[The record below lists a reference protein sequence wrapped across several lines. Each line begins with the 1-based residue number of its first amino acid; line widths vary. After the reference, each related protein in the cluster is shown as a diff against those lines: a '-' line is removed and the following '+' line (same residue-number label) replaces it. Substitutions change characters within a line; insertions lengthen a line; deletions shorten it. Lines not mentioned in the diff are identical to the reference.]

1 MSYVGSRVR
10 RVEDPRLVRGDGCY
24 VGDLQLPGML
34 HVGFV
39 RSPYSSATI
48 TSIDLIPARAVPG
61 VVAAFSSSDL
71 PALARP
77 APYGQVPANLKGHGV
92 FPLAV
97 DAVRYQGEAVVAVLA
112 EDPYALADGIEAVVV
127 EYDAREAVASVDEA
141 LAARH
146 LVWEDVPGNVAA
158 ETTLGFGDTDEAFE
172 GAPVVLEESFT
183 FPRSACA
190 AIEPRAVAAAPGGE
204 HGERVTVWSSTQ
216 APHIVRTNVAG
227 YLGLEPEEMRVI
239 APDVGGG
246 FGPKGRTYPEEYV
259 IAALALQVGRPV
271 RWVATR
277 TEDMETTAHGR
288 GQVHHVRLAA
298 ERDGSILAIEDHII
312 QDAGAYT
319 PGGVIVP
326 LSSARHMLGPYR
338 VPAARARITG
348 VYTNRVMTSPLRGG
362 GRPQG
367 IYVMERMLDRLSQH
381 LNLDRAEIRR
391 RNLIPPEAFPYDTGM
406 PLGGDA
412 TMVYDSGNYPAY
424 LDRVLD
430 AIGYAGFPDLQ
441 AKARG
446 EGRAIGLGLTV
457 FIESTGTGSEGA
469 RVEVDDD
476 GSVGV
481 FVGSPDNG
489 QGHATTFGQ
498 MAADRLGVDLS
509 AVRITSGDTGA
520 FSWGTGT
527 FASRMG
533 QYGGNAVS
541 LAARAV
547 HERALR
553 VAADMLE
560 IAPDDL
566 ELRDGTVTVRG
577 VPGRSLTLAE
587 VAREVRGRGERL
599 EESRP
604 FEQVPPSTY
613 AGGANAA
620 IVEVDVETGLV
631 KILRYVVVHDSG
643 TIVNPAVVEGQIH
656 GGVVHG
662 IGNGLYE
669 EFVYGPAGELINPSF
684 ADYALTLIGDAP
696 TIEII
701 HFETPSPYNPEG
713 IKGAG
718 EGGTIGGIPT
728 VVSAVEDAL
737 RPFGLT
743 INNVPIKPGDLAR
756 KTATWQ
762 VQNAQYSVTP
772 EAR

>member
-1 MSYVGSRVR
+1 MSYVGARVR
-10 RVEDPRLVRGDGCY
+10 RVEDPRLVRGGGCY

-39 RSPYSSATI
+39 RSPHPHARI
-48 TSIDLIPARAVPG
+48 VSIDLTAARAVPG
-61 VVAAFSSSDL
+61 VAAFSSSDL
-71 PALARP
+71 PDLTRP
-77 APYGQVPANLKGHGV
+77 APFGQAPPDLKGHGV

-112 EDPYALADGIEAVVV
+112 EDPYTLADGMEAVLI
-127 EYDAREAVASVDEA
+127 EYEPLDAVASVDDA
-141 LAARH
+141 LAADH
-146 LVWEDVPGNVAA
+146 LVWKDVPGNLAA
-158 ETTLGFGDTDEAFE
+158 NTTIGFGETDEAFDR
-172 GAPVVLEESFT
+172 APIVLEESFT
-183 FPRSACA
+183 FPRAACA
-190 AIEPRAVAAAPGGE
+190 AIETRAVAAAPGGE
-204 HGERVTVWSSTQ
+204 HGERVTIWSSTQ
-216 APHIVRTNVAG
+216 APHIVRANVAG
-227 YLGLEPEEMRVI
+227 YLGLEQEELRVI

-246 FGPKGRTYPEEYV
+246 FGPKGRTYPEEYAL
-259 IAALALQVGRPV
+259 AALALHVSRPV

-288 GQVHHVRLAA
+288 AQVHHVRLAA
-298 ERDGSILAIEDHII
+298 DRDGCILAIEDHII

-381 LNLDRAEIRR
+381 LGLDRAEVRR
-391 RNLIPPEAFPYDTGM
+391 RNLIPPEAFPYDTRM
-406 PLGGDA
+406 PSGGDE
-412 TMVYDSGNYPAY
+412 TMIYDSGAYPAY

-430 AIGYAGFPDLQ
+430 AIGYADFPRRREEAQ
-441 AKARG
+441 A
-446 EGRAIGLGLTV
+446 EGRTLGLGLAV

-469 RVEVDDD
+469 HVEVDDD
-476 GSVGV
+476 GSVRV

-509 AVRITSGDTGA
+509 VVRVTSGDTGA
-520 FSWGTGT
+520 FPWGTGT

-566 ELRDGTVTVRG
+566 ELRDSAITVRG

-587 VAREVRGRGERL
+587 VAREVRARGERL

-604 FEQVPPSTY
+604 FQQTPASTY

-620 IVEVDVETGLV
+620 IVEVDIETGLV
-631 KILRYVVVHDSG
+631 TILRYVVVHDSG
-643 TIVNPAVVEGQIH
+643 TIVNPAIVEGQIH
-656 GGVVHG
+656 GGVIHG

-669 EFVYGPAGELINPSF
+669 EFVYGPGGNLLNPSF

-728 VVSAVEDAL
+728 IVSAVEDAL
-737 RPFGLT
+737 RPFGIT
-743 INNVPIKPGDLAR
+743 INDVPIQPGELAR
-756 KTATWQ
+756 KIATRRERDLGR
-762 VQNAQYSVTP
+762 STTSDTD
-772 EAR
+772 